1 MSKNLRVTFA
11 IIFAALLLTEIGIAL
26 FVHDRFIRPYIGDVL
41 VTILIC
47 CLFRAFV
54 PESVRAFP
62 IYVFIFATLV
72 EVAQYLNVIK
82 LLGLENNA
90 FFSTIIGTTFS
101 AVDLICYG
109 FGCLLFWIGEKR
121 IRSFFEK
128 RNRNNV

>member
-11 IIFAALLLTEIGIAL
+11 IIFAVLLLTEISIAL

-41 VTILIC
+41 VTTLLC
-47 CLFRAFV
+47 CLFRVIV
-54 PESVRAFP
+54 PKNVRALP

-72 EVAQYLNVIK
+72 EVAQHLNVVK

-101 AVDLICYG
+101 TIDLICYG
-109 FGCLLFWIGEKR
+109 LGCFLFWVAEKS
-121 IRSFFEK
+121 IRFFFRETK
-128 RNRNNV
+128 P